1 MSNVADLRLNGL
13 NPLSYQGVN
22 PYTPVPFFT
31 KSRSPS
37 APTVNDWQNFTLGT
51 IWLDQQTQ
59 VAYMLVSLARTDPIT
74 TVATWV
80 PFASSHPNV
89 QALQGNTGGLVYATA
104 TIPPYINI
112 VGDGTHLTV
121 TGNPGTNTLT
131 ISLIGSGVVE
141 TLTGDTGGAVSPTA
155 GNINIIADQA
165 GKNCGSTVKV
175 SGSGST
181 LTLNVTDSSANTLVG
196 NLSGNLTLSGTA
208 NSILGSNGLRALTTG
223 SFNSFV
229 GSAFAGDLITTGS
242 YNTGCGAGTL
252 DSLVSGNNNIAL
264 GYGAGGALTSN
275 ESGCLLIGSTNN
287 NAIYGGFAGAAGFT
301 VIGHS
306 SPILHNYPGS
316 TAATA
321 NGGNTFVGANAG
333 NFTLTGSG
341 SNSANNALGTGAL
354 QELTTGNRND
364 AMGAFTLRKLTT
376 GTGNLALGHNAAY
389 NSGANTGLTTGSY
402 NIIIGYDSGDSMTSS
417 ESSNI
422 YINNIGVTGESNKI
436 RIGTYGTGTL
446 QQDQAFIAGI
456 VTLPNQVAFSAYQS
470 ISIANVTGNST
481 KYTVPFDTEVYDIQ
495 SNYNTATGVFTAPVA
510 GIYSFNTAISMSD
523 LTAAMVTGVLSFYI
537 NGTGPSIGYYSLFRN
552 NPYLTMDGLSNVW
565 RCGGGLS
572 AYMNAGDTCV
582 VIIDIQGGAGNTAD
596 LSVAPGIQGSCWFT
610 GVKVA

>member
-1 MSNVADLRLNGL
+1 MSNTADLRLNGL

-51 IWLDQQTQ
+51 VWLDQQTQ

-74 TVATWV
+74 TVATWI

-89 QALQGNTGGLVYATA
+89 QALQGNTGGLVYATT

-436 RIGTYGTGTL
+436 RIGTYGTGAL
-446 QQDQAFIAGI
+446 QQDQAYIVGI
-456 VTLPNQVAFSAYQS
+456 VTLPQQPAFSAYKS
-470 ISIANVTGNST
+470 SATANATGAGT
-481 KYTVPFDTEVYDIQ
+481 YITVICDTEEYDIGG
-495 SNYNTATGVFTAPVA
+495 NYNSGTGVFTAPLA
-510 GIYSFNTAISMSD
+510 GVYMFNATVNFVNLS
-523 LTAAMVTGVLSFYI
+523 AAMLGAQLYLTI
-537 NGTGPSIGYYSLFRN
+537 AGTGPCVGSRTLMTVNAYDTRN
-552 NPYLTMDGLSNVW
+552 QTTNGFDITGSASVYL
-565 RCGGGLS
+565 
-572 AYMNAGDTCV
+572 NAGDTA
-582 VIIDIQGGAGNTAD
+582 IIEAGISGGAGDTAT
-596 LSVAPGIQGSCWFT
+596 LQGAADPRTFISAYKCT
-610 GVKVA
+610 